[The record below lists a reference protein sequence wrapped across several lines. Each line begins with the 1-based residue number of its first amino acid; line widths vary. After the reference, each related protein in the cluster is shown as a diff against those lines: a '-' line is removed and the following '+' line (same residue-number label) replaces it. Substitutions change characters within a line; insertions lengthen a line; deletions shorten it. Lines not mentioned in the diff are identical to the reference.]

1 MITQPLTT
9 NEQLHFCID
18 LLKLLFYRYM
28 CDTYAWGRRFPDS
41 IGDIAD
47 LLNTIEPGVTNML
60 DEAAKHDMLAGSVT
74 NKENKNA

>member
-9 NEQLHFCID
+9 NEQLQFCVD

-28 CDTYAWGRRFPDS
+28 CDTYAWGRRFQDS
-41 IGDIAD
+41 ISDIAD
-47 LLNTIEPGVTNML
+47 LLNTLEPGVTKEL

-74 NKENKNA
+74 NEQ